1 MKKKDLKNIAQKIA
15 VAQMRLESTTD
26 KAEVAEL
33 QSEIMKYTDMVA
45 ESIDDLMYVD
55 EQIQKIISKNN

>member
-1 MKKKDLKNIAQKIA
+1 
-15 VAQMRLESTTD
+15 MRLESTTD
-26 KAEVAEL
+26 KAEITEL
-33 QSEIMKYTDMVA
+33 QSEIMKYTEMVS

>member
-33 QSEIMKYTDMVA
+33 QSEIMKYTDMVS

>member
-1 MKKKDLKNIAQKIA
+1 
-15 VAQMRLESTTD
+15 MRLESTTD

>member
-15 VAQMRLESTTD
+15 TAQMRLDATDD
-26 KAEVAEL
+26 KAESAQLRED
-33 QSEIMKYTDMVA
+33 IMRYTEMVSSSL
-45 ESIDDLMYVD
+45 EDLMYVD

>member
-15 VAQMRLESTTD
+15 TAQMRLEVTDD
-26 KAEVAEL
+26 KAESAQLKED
-33 QSEIMKYTDMVA
+33 IMRYTEMVSSSL
-45 ESIDDLMYVD
+45 EDLMYVD